1 MNPLHTW
8 PLSTHF
14 FCNVYSMQVCDFMQ
28 YEHWLFSIYT
38 CTVWPSWHT
47 WHLGSWFS
55 PDTGQLLEE
64 SAVLQVVLDDDIG
77 HCVKDK
83 LHVLGVGGACEV
95 SVDLL
100 GIFPLIQIF
109 KLTLNVGSGLFICIW
124 PCEMD
129 RKYIQYEEVM
139 SIVPVT

>member
-1 MNPLHTW
+1 MY
-8 PLSTHF
+8 STGPRPI
-14 FCNVYSMQVCDFMQ
+14 
-28 YEHWLFSIYT
+28 FSILGLLSPTKYT
-38 CTVWPSWHT
+38 SK
-47 WHLGSWFS
+47 LASIS

-109 KLTLNVGSGLFICIW
+109 KLTLNVGSGLFICI
-124 PCEMD
+124 
-129 RKYIQYEEVM
+129 
-139 SIVPVT
+139 

>member
-1 MNPLHTW
+1 MY
-8 PLSTHF
+8 STGPRPI
-14 FCNVYSMQVCDFMQ
+14 
-28 YEHWLFSIYT
+28 FSILGLLSPTKYT
-38 CTVWPSWHT
+38 SK
-47 WHLGSWFS
+47 LALIS

-109 KLTLNVGSGLFICIW
+109 KLTLNVGSGLFICI
-124 PCEMD
+124 
-129 RKYIQYEEVM
+129 
-139 SIVPVT
+139 